1 MSWGFTILSKVKS
14 EELLSRYILEKTKY
28 RASDMTVKHSAFM
41 PARNGETSVY
51 RINDLNDDNVWNI
64 GRKFV
69 ANPQSKPLIGRAD
82 IFASNVFKHELTIK
96 PAPAVHLLHANIT
109 GWPVESMRIRMIA
122 VELARES
129 QLHLSPDQND

>member
-1 MSWGFTILSKVKS
+1 
-14 EELLSRYILEKTKY
+14 
-28 RASDMTVKHSAFM
+28 MTVRHSAFM
-41 PARNGETSVY
+41 PLRNGETSVY
-51 RINDLNDDNVWNI
+51 RINALNSDDIWDI

-69 ANPQSKPLIGRAD
+69 AQVREKPLIGRAD

-96 PAPAVHLLHANIT
+96 PATAVHLLHADIT